1 MNVLYSMVYKY
12 CAKSVD
18 AEENQNDTEMVF
30 HMTFVVYFTF
40 MLVWS
45 MICYLFSLYS
55 VLLISIKWMDI
66 HVITDR

>member
-1 MNVLYSMVYKY
+1 MSSIHKTKNPTQNLEITMNVLYSMVYKY

-40 MLVWS
+40 MLV
-45 MICYLFSLYS
+45 
-55 VLLISIKWMDI
+55 
-66 HVITDR
+66 

>member
-1 MNVLYSMVYKY
+1 MSSIHKTKNLTQNLEITMNVLYSMVYKY

-40 MLVWS
+40 MLV
-45 MICYLFSLYS
+45 
-55 VLLISIKWMDI
+55 
-66 HVITDR
+66 